1 MERTRA
7 VSESFQRLYKQI
19 PIPLVVLDTKGMIV
33 YQNPLMDDWLDVRE
47 DITGPSSIYES
58 IHPEERELCIHNLNE
73 GLESISSPVSIE
85 TKWIGKGRVR
95 YVRLH
100 ASAIEEQDEAFIVMQ
115 LQDMTE
121 QKQVQ
126 SLLYMKKMMLE
137 LIVKRESLC
146 HILRVLSTELEQQLS
161 RITYCS
167 ILLLDESR
175 TKIKTSMAPNLPL
188 SFSESLLNIE
198 IGPNVG
204 SCGTAM
210 YRKDNVIV
218 SNIAASPLWNDYGPR
233 ALELGLHAC
242 WSVPI
247 FIDEEVIG
255 SFALYHRE
263 PSSPSEFELEAV
275 EMCAYLVGLA
285 VERSQIE
292 EQIVA
297 EQERRFQA
305 LIDTLPDLVIFK
317 DQDGR
322 WLDVN
327 KATIQ
332 QFPVL
337 GDIPYKGKSNEELA
351 QIFPRQKELLEYCKI
366 KDHQAWETGEAARM
380 EWSLTNH
387 AGEECT
393 FDFMQVPLYGC
404 SGIKDGILVIGRDI
418 TEKKKEALHIEESE
432 QKYKSLFE
440 HNPNGIY
447 SMDAR
452 GRITSLNA
460 SMQEML
466 GLKQEDGL
474 QSLVPFIAP
483 DYVEQMLEH
492 VQKALKGNAQTYET
506 VAIHKEGHL
515 VFLKVTNI
523 PIIVQDEI
531 VGVYGIAKDITRQ
544 KGKEEEL
551 RQTKELL
558 ESLFH
563 HSADSILL
571 LSLDSVVQDINEA
584 AKNVFG
590 WEVDEAKG
598 LFCPMIPEDRR
609 EELQR
614 VRESIQSGKEVVGLE
629 TIRRKKDG
637 TLIDVSIT
645 FSPLKDGK
653 GNIIGMAAIARDIS
667 ERKRTEELLSRSEK
681 LSAIGQLA
689 ASIAHEI
696 RNPLTSIKGFIQFFR
711 GNIQEQFVD
720 LMLSELERI
729 ELIVTEFLLLAKP
742 HATHFI
748 EKNINSIIRHTLP
761 IIEAQAIMNK
771 VNIVASLMNPLSL
784 IHCDENKIK
793 QVLINVFQNA
803 IEAMPNGGTIHVS
816 TELQENEVLIQV
828 TDDGHGIPNE
838 RIKKLGEPFYSN
850 KEKGTGLG
858 LMVCFKIMEEHGG
871 RMEFESKEGH
881 GTTVRIFF
889 PVGA

>member
-7 VSESFQRLYKQI
+7 VSESFQRFYKQI
-19 PIPLVVLDTKGMIV
+19 PIPLVVLDTKGTIV
-33 YQNPLMDDWLDVRE
+33 YQNPFMDDWLNVKE
-47 DITGPSSIYES
+47 AVTSYSSIYDA
-58 IHPEERELCIHNLNE
+58 IHPEEWELCMDKLNE
-73 GLESISSPVSIE
+73 GVGPISSPVSIE
-85 TKWIGKGRVR
+85 TKWIGTGRVR

-100 ASAIEEQDEAFIVMQ
+100 ASFIEEQGEAFVVMQ

-126 SLLYMKKMMLE
+126 SLLDMKKMILE
-137 LIVKRESLC
+137 LIGKRESLC
-146 HILRVLSTELEQQLS
+146 HILQVLSKEIEQQIS
-161 RITYCS
+161 RVTYCS
-167 ILLLDESR
+167 ILLLDESG
-175 TKIKTSMAPNLPL
+175 TKIETSMAPNLPS

-210 YRKDNVIV
+210 YRKEKVIV
-218 SNIAASPLWNDYGPR
+218 SDIAASPLWNYYGPW

-242 WSVPI
+242 WAVPI
-247 FIDEEVIG
+247 FIDEEVVG

-263 PSSPSEFELEAV
+263 SSSPTLFELEV
-275 EMCAYLVGLA
+275 IEMCAYLAGLA
-285 VERSQIE
+285 VERSRVE
-292 EQIVA
+292 EQMVA

-305 LIDTLPDLVIFK
+305 LIDALPDLVIFK

-322 WLDVN
+322 GVNVN
-327 KATIQ
+327 KAILQ
-332 QFPVL
+332 HFPVL
-337 GDIPYKGKSNEELA
+337 GDVSCKGKSNEELA
-351 QIFPRQKELLEYCKI
+351 QLFPKYKELLEYCQI
-366 KDHQAWETGEAARM
+366 TDRQAWETGETARI
-380 EWSLTNH
+380 EWSLTNQD
-387 AGEECT
+387 GEERT
-393 FDFMQVPLYGC
+393 FDFMQVPLYGF
-404 SGIKDGILVIGRDI
+404 SGIKDGVLVIGRDI

-447 SMDAR
+447 SIDAG
-452 GRITSLNA
+452 GRITSLNT

-483 DYVEQMLEH
+483 DYVEQTLEH
-492 VQKALKGNAQTYET
+492 VQKALKGNAQDYET
-506 VAIHKEGHL
+506 VAIHKEGHP
-515 VFLKVTNI
+515 VFVKVTNL
-523 PIIVQDEI
+523 PIIVQDKI
-531 VGVYGIAKDITRQ
+531 VGVYGITKDITGQ

-563 HSADSILL
+563 HSADPILL
-571 LSLDSVVQDINEA
+571 LSLDSVVQDINAA

-590 WEVDEAKG
+590 WEPDEAKG
-598 LFCPMIPEDRR
+598 LFCPMVPEDRK

-614 VRESIQSGKEVVGLE
+614 VRKSIQSGKEVVGLE
-629 TIRRKKDG
+629 TVRRKKDG
-637 TLIDVSIT
+637 SLIDVSIT

-711 GNIQEQFVD
+711 GNIQDQFVE

-742 HATHFI
+742 HATHFV

-771 VNIVASLMNPLSL
+771 VNIVASLMNPISS
-784 IHCDENKIK
+784 IRCDENKIK

-803 IEAMPNGGTIHVS
+803 IEAMPSGGTIHVS
-816 TELQENEVLIQV
+816 TEFQEKEVLIQV
-828 TDDGHGIPNE
+828 TDDGHGISNE

-871 RMEFESKEGH
+871 RMEFESKEGT
-881 GTTVRIFF
+881 GTTVRMFL
-889 PVGA
+889 PASV

>member
-7 VSESFQRLYKQI
+7 VRESFQKFYKKI

-33 YQNPLMDDWLDVRE
+33 YQNPLMDDWLGAKEAV
-47 DITGPSSIYES
+47 TAYSYIYDA
-58 IHPEERELCIHNLNE
+58 IHPEEWDLCMDKLNE
-73 GLESISSPVSIE
+73 GLGRLSSPVSIE
-85 TKWIGKGRVR
+85 TKWIGTGRVR
-95 YVRLH
+95 YVRLY
-100 ASAIEEQDEAFIVMQ
+100 ASFIEEQGEAFVVMQ

-126 SLLYMKKMMLE
+126 SLLDMKKKILE
-137 LIVKRESLC
+137 LIVKREALC
-146 HILRVLSTELEQQLS
+146 HILRVLSTEIEQQLS

-167 ILLLDESR
+167 ILLLDESG
-175 TKIKTSMAPNLPL
+175 TKIETSIAPSLPS

-198 IGPNVG
+198 IGANVG

-210 YRKDNVIV
+210 YRKEKVIV
-218 SNIAASPLWNDYGPR
+218 SDIASSPLWNDYGPWV
-233 ALELGLHAC
+233 LELGLHAC

-247 FIDEEVIG
+247 FIDGKVVG

-263 PSSPSEFELEAV
+263 PASPTAFELEAI
-275 EMCAYLVGLA
+275 EMCAYLAGLA
-285 VERSQIE
+285 VERSRIE
-292 EQIVA
+292 EQMIA

-305 LIDTLPDLVIFK
+305 LIDALPDIVIFK

-322 WLDVN
+322 GVNVN
-327 KATIQ
+327 KATLQ

-337 GDIPYKGKSNEELA
+337 GDVSCKGKSNEELA
-351 QIFPRQKELLEYCKI
+351 QIFPKYKELLDYCQI
-366 KDHQAWETGEAARM
+366 TDRQAWETGETARI
-380 EWSLTNH
+380 EWSLTNQ
-387 AGEECT
+387 AGEERT
-393 FDFMQVPLYGC
+393 FDFMQVPLYGF

-418 TEKKKEALHIEESE
+418 TERKKEALHIEESE

-440 HNPNGIY
+440 HNPSGIY
-447 SMDAR
+447 SMDAS

-460 SMQEML
+460 AMQEML

-483 DYVEQMLEH
+483 DYVEQTLEH
-492 VQKALKGNAQTYET
+492 IQVALEGKAQSYET
-506 VAIHKEGHL
+506 VAIHKEGYP
-515 VFLKVTNI
+515 VFLKVTNL
-523 PIIVQDEI
+523 PIIAQDKI
-531 VGVYGIAKDITRQ
+531 VGVYGIAKDITGQ

-563 HSADSILL
+563 HSADPILL
-571 LSLDSVVQDINEA
+571 LSLDSVVQDINAA

-590 WEVDEAKG
+590 WEPDEAKG
-598 LFCPMIPEDRR
+598 LFCPMVPEDRK

-614 VRESIQSGKEVVGLE
+614 VRKSIQSGKEVVGLE

-637 TLIDVSIT
+637 SFIDVSIT

-711 GNIQEQFVD
+711 GNIQDQFVD

-742 HATHFI
+742 HATHFV
-748 EKNINSIIRHTLP
+748 EKSINSIIRHTLP

-771 VNIVASLMNPLSL
+771 VNIAAALMNPISS
-784 IHCDENKIK
+784 IRCDENKIK

-828 TDDGHGIPNE
+828 TDDGHGISNE

-881 GTTVRIFF
+881 GTTVRIFL
-889 PVGA
+889 PAGV

>member
-7 VSESFQRLYKQI
+7 VSESFQKFYKQI

-33 YQNPLMDDWLDVRE
+33 YQNPLMDDWLGAKEAV
-47 DITGPSSIYES
+47 TAYSSIYDA
-58 IHPEERELCIHNLNE
+58 IHPEEWELCMDKLNE
-73 GLESISSPVSIE
+73 GLGRLSSSVSIE
-85 TKWIGKGRVR
+85 TKWIGTGRVR
-95 YVRLH
+95 YVRLY
-100 ASAIEEQDEAFIVMQ
+100 ASFVEEQGEAFVVMQ

-126 SLLYMKKMMLE
+126 SLLDMKKKILE
-137 LIVKRESLC
+137 LIVKREALC
-146 HILRVLSTELEQQLS
+146 HILRVLSTEIEQQLS

-167 ILLLDESR
+167 ILLLDESG
-175 TKIKTSMAPNLPL
+175 TKIETSMAPSLPS
-188 SFSESLLNIE
+188 SFSESVLNIE
-198 IGPNVG
+198 IGANVG

-210 YRKDNVIV
+210 YRKEKVIV
-218 SNIAASPLWNDYGPR
+218 SDIASSPLWDDYGPWV
-233 ALELGLHAC
+233 LELGLHAC

-247 FIDEEVIG
+247 FIDEEVVG

-263 PSSPSEFELEAV
+263 PASPNAFELEAI
-275 EMCAYLVGLA
+275 EMCAYLAGLA
-285 VERSQIE
+285 VERSRVE
-292 EQIVA
+292 EQMVA
-297 EQERRFQA
+297 GQERRFQA
-305 LIDTLPDLVIFK
+305 LIDALPDLVIFK

-322 WLDVN
+322 GVSVN
-327 KATIQ
+327 KATLQ
-332 QFPVL
+332 QFPGL
-337 GDIPYKGKSNEELA
+337 GDVSCKGKSNEELA
-351 QIFPRQKELLEYCKI
+351 QIFPKYKELLEYCQI
-366 KDHQAWETGEAARM
+366 TDRQAWETGETARI
-380 EWSLTNH
+380 EWSLTNQ
-387 AGEECT
+387 AGEERT
-393 FDFMQVPLYGC
+393 FDFMQVPLYGF

-447 SMDAR
+447 SMDAS

-460 SMQEML
+460 AMQEML
-466 GLKQEDGL
+466 GLKQEDGM
-474 QSLVPFIAP
+474 QSLVPFIAS

-492 VQKALKGNAQTYET
+492 VQIALKGEAQNYET
-506 VAIHKEGHL
+506 VAIHKEGHP

-523 PIIVQDEI
+523 PIIVQDKI
-531 VGVYGIAKDITRQ
+531 VGVYGIAKDITQQ

-563 HSADSILL
+563 HSADPILL
-571 LSLDSVVQDINEA
+571 LSLDSVVQDINAA

-590 WEVDEAKG
+590 WEPEEAKG
-598 LFCPMIPEDRR
+598 LFCPMVPEDRR

-614 VRESIQSGKEVVGLE
+614 VRENIQSGKEVVGLE

-637 TLIDVSIT
+637 SLIDVSIT

-711 GNIQEQFVD
+711 GNIQDQFVD

-729 ELIVTEFLLLAKP
+729 EVIVTEFLLLAKP
-742 HATHFI
+742 HATHFV
-748 EKNINSIIRHTLP
+748 EKSINSIIRHTLP

-771 VNIVASLMNPLSL
+771 VNIAASLMNPISS
-784 IHCDENKIK
+784 IRCDENKIK

-816 TELQENEVLIQV
+816 TELRENEVLIQV
-828 TDDGHGIPNE
+828 TDDGHGISNE

-881 GTTVRIFF
+881 GTTVRIFL
-889 PVGA
+889 PAGV

>member
-7 VSESFQRLYKQI
+7 VSKLFQRYYKQI
-19 PIPLVVLDTKGMIV
+19 PIPLVVLDTKGTIV
-33 YQNPLMDDWLDVRE
+33 YQTPLMDDWLAA
-47 DITGPSSIYES
+47 GYSSIYEA
-58 IHPEERELCIHNLNE
+58 IHPEERKLYMNNFNKI
-73 GLESISSPVSIE
+73 ISSSVPIE
-85 TKWIGKGRVR
+85 TRWIGTGRVR
-95 YVRLH
+95 YVQLY
-100 ASAIEEQDEAFIVMQ
+100 ASSIEEQGESFIVMQ

-126 SLLYMKKMMLE
+126 SLLDMKKMILE
-137 LIVKRESLC
+137 LIVKREPLC
-146 HILRVLSTELEQQLS
+146 HILQVLSTEIEQQLS

-167 ILLLDESR
+167 ILLLDESG
-175 TKIKTSMAPNLPL
+175 TKIDTSMAPNLPS

-210 YRKDNVIV
+210 YRKEKVIV
-218 SNIAASPLWNDYGPR
+218 SDIAASPLWNYYGPWV
-233 ALELGLHAC
+233 LELGLRAC

-247 FIDEEVIG
+247 FIDGEVVG

-263 PSSPSEFELEAV
+263 PSSPTDFELEVV
-275 EMCAYLVGLA
+275 EMCAYLAGLA
-285 VERSQIE
+285 VERSRIE

-305 LIDTLPDLVIFK
+305 LIDALPDLVIFK

-322 WLDVN
+322 GMKVN
-327 KATIQ
+327 KAILQ

-337 GDIPYKGKSNEELA
+337 DDVSCEGKSNEKSA
-351 QIFPRQKELLEYCKI
+351 KIFPKYKELLEYCQI
-366 KDHQAWETGEAARM
+366 TDRQAWETGETARI
-380 EWSLTNH
+380 EWSLTNQ
-387 AGEECT
+387 AGEERT
-393 FDFMQVPLYGC
+393 FDFMQVPLYGF

-418 TEKKKEALHIEESE
+418 TEKKKKALHIEESE

-440 HNPNGIY
+440 HHPNGVY
-447 SMDAR
+447 SMDTE

-483 DYVEQMLEH
+483 DYVEQTLEH
-492 VQKALKGNAQTYET
+492 VRKALTGNAQSYET
-506 VAIHKEGHL
+506 VAIHKEGHP
-515 VFLKVTNI
+515 VFLKVTNL
-523 PIIVQDEI
+523 PIIVQDNI
-531 VGVYGIAKDITRQ
+531 VGVYGIAKDITGQ

-590 WEVDEAKG
+590 WESDEAKG
-598 LFCPMIPEDRR
+598 LFCPMVPEDRR

-629 TIRRKKDG
+629 TVRRKKDG
-637 TLIDVSIT
+637 SFIDVSIT

-653 GNIIGMAAIARDIS
+653 GDIIGMAAIARDIS
-667 ERKRTEELLSRSEK
+667 ERKKTEELLSRSEK

-711 GNIQEQFVD
+711 GNIQDQFVD

-742 HATHFI
+742 HAAHFI

-771 VNIVASLMNPLSL
+771 VNIVASLMNP
-784 IHCDENKIK
+784 IPIIRCDENKIK

-803 IEAMPNGGTIHVS
+803 IEAMPTGGTIHVS
-816 TELQENEVLIQV
+816 TGFQENEILIQV
-828 TDDGHGIPNE
+828 TDEGYGISNE

-881 GTTVRIFF
+881 GTTVRLFL
-889 PVGA
+889 PVGV